1 MAPSA
6 LARDITTERILK
18 AKNQRDLG
26 STNHLREE
34 GKMKVNRTFSI
45 PSAVLVTILLF
56 SYPCFSQVRK
66 DLKGPYSGVIDG
78 ISADYKFITVN
89 EKRFSLSRKTEVV
102 DERGNHLKL
111 YDLRPGWYVTIQRVQ
126 NPDGSF
132 EKKIMVRGQRG
143 VRK

>member
-1 MAPSA
+1 
-6 LARDITTERILK
+6 
-18 AKNQRDLG
+18 
-26 STNHLREE
+26 LREE

-89 EKRFSLSRKTEVV
+89 EKRFSLSKKTEVV
-102 DERGNHLKL
+102 DEKGNHLKL

-132 EKKIMVRGQRG
+132 EKKIIVRARG
-143 VRK
+143 G